1 MRVRTQKNNILTPAK
16 YEKDLSSV
24 LVFDDQDKVIFA
36 VTFTPAGTYK
46 FTHIGQPEFKQ
57 EVKQIT
63 GLTVDNTVLHEVNVK
78 HG

>member
-46 FTHIGQPEFKQ
+46 FTHVGQPGFKQ

-63 GLTVDNTVLHEVNVK
+63 GLTVDDVVIHEVNVK